1 MRSASEA
8 AIICNILSMS
18 FLQKENFN
26 VSLELLHKAVSL
38 TEEGDRYRA
47 VTYNNFAC
55 IFRRTKKLRS
65 ALSYLE
71 KALEIEYNYLHF
83 SENAVEDC
91 LQVSNPCDIH
101 LNICAIL
108 SQMGKHELAL
118 QHAMKALIL
127 IQDELIS
134 KMPAAENET
143 QSQENS
149 MSGLPQQ
156 SRKPEDRLIVLCIAY
171 HNIAVEQ
178 EFLKQYQA
186 SLNSYAKA
194 AQSAAKYL
202 GEMHPMTQNMNE
214 VLTQATKKIAGIIQ
228 KTMQKG

>member
-1 MRSASEA
+1 MQKELYGDRSESVLKSSQES

-18 FLQKENFN
+18 FLQKGKFLFSKFHFVENFN
-26 VSLELLHKAVSL
+26 VALELLRKAETL
-38 TEEGDRYRA
+38 TEDGDKYRA

-71 KALEIEYNYLHF
+71 KALEIEYNYLHY
-83 SENAVEDC
+83 SDESVDDC
-91 LQVSNPCDIH
+91 LQVLNPTDIH

-127 IQDELIS
+127 IQDELVTKI
-134 KMPAAENET
+134 M
-143 QSQENS
+143 SQEAL
-149 MSGLPQQ
+149 GQEIK
-156 SRKPEDRLIVLCIAY
+156 KPEDRLTVLCIAY

-178 EFLKQYQA
+178 EFLKQY
-186 SLNSYAKA
+186 
-194 AQSAAKYL
+194 
-202 GEMHPMTQNMNE
+202 
-214 VLTQATKKIAGIIQ
+214 
-228 KTMQKG
+228 